1 MLEGKCNDF
10 TEIYI
15 YILSLSGS
23 KYCVG
28 HHMTPTMGYQ
38 GGGGGSA
45 ILSLNYK
52 TFIRVTKNQSLEY
65 FFREKSL
72 GHS

>member
-1 MLEGKCNDF
+1 MAHAGMWGSLRSLLCDVICGPEEGKCNDF

-38 GGGGGSA
+38 GGRGQQ
-45 ILSLNYK
+45 YW
-52 TFIRVTKNQSLEY
+52 V
-65 FFREKSL
+65 
-72 GHS
+72 